1 MNEPQREGDAP
12 PVDEL
17 RAMIHDL
24 NGDIFLVRTCAE
36 ILLQQKGGD
45 EKRLLDYLQKIVDR
59 TQRMEVTVKEL
70 RKFKEAR
77 GL

>member
-1 MNEPQREGDAP
+1 MSDPQPEGAAQ

-17 RAMIHDL
+17 RAIIHDL

-45 EKRLLDYLQKIVDR
+45 QKRLLDYLQKIVDR
-59 TQRMEVTVKEL
+59 TQRMEVTVKDL
-70 RKFKEAR
+70 RKFKETR